1 MSTRITQMTKKEF
14 TQLLSTVV
22 EEKLIELFGDPD
34 EGQVLKENLQ
44 KRLIRQKKSVAK
56 GERGDEFS
64 DMRKRFGL

>member
-34 EGQVLKENLQ
+34 EGQVLKENL
-44 KRLIRQKKSVAK
+44 
-56 GERGDEFS
+56 
-64 DMRKRFGL
+64 